1 MRVRTRIS
9 LDLALLRRGKARA
22 RELGLSF
29 AGYVRR
35 LLIED
40 LEKEPR
46 PADLSAICASGESGR
61 SDLSENEGRHLAEAI
76 AADETPGK

>member
-9 LDLALLRRGKARA
+9 LDPGLLRRGQARA

-40 LEKEPR
+40 LEKESR
-46 PADLSAICASGESGR
+46 RADLSAISASGESGR

-76 AADETPGK
+76 ADDEIPGR